1 MNSYLEKDNKILT
14 QTQLTKIEIINK
26 IYNEITIKMM
36 DEKNFNKYSEIFF
49 SLKELE
55 HINIVK
61 LIKNGEFKKSRH
73 EYCRSVKRF
82 NLFKITFNF

>member
-26 IYNEITIKMM
+26 IYNEITIKII
-36 DEKNFNKYSEIFF
+36 DEKNFYKHSEIFF

-55 HINIVK
+55 HINFVK
-61 LIKNGEFKKSRH
+61 LIKNGEFKK
-73 EYCRSVKRF
+73 
-82 NLFKITFNF
+82 LF